1 MRTDFFDLQRV
12 MYRFLMASIAA
23 FVLTPP
29 SQAWAGER
37 ARCTCAGGGAI
48 ELGEVRY
55 DSNSD
60 RETITKLKV
69 DEGDSEGRCAAV
81 WIRHTEIYPTGTP
94 YSFHLQR
101 RQRKEQREDGCGDA
115 PELFLKRTKTY
126 QFVFDGDSQSIRE
139 MQLSTPR
146 STPPLTDGKAASQS
160 NANLWDSITPEDP
173 PETLKVLNRSSR
185 STAAPEFGRSAWVF
199 ARKEITGNYVG
210 LAPGFDQSKIV
221 TLRKTHKIKAGQL
234 GQIEAFHGRTALVRF
249 YDGSRIEK
257 FTKNKNAFRRWYDN
271 IGGPYTET
279 KDDLYT
285 PLRAYILE
293 VSLDDLVE
301 INDYLDQQKTD
312 QT

>member
-1 MRTDFFDLQRV
+1 MRTYLFDSQRV
-12 MYRFLMASIAA
+12 IYSFLTVGIAVFGLLYPA
-23 FVLTPP
+23 
-29 SQAWAGER
+29 QARAGER
-37 ARCTCAGGGAI
+37 TRCTCAGGGAI

-60 RETITKLKV
+60 RETITKLRV
-69 DEGDSEGRCAAV
+69 EDGNSEGRCAAV
-81 WIRHTEIYPTGTP
+81 WIRQTEIYPAGTP
-94 YSFHLQR
+94 YRFHLKR
-101 RQRKEQREDGCGDA
+101 RQLKEQREDGCGDA

-126 QFVFDGDSQSIRE
+126 QFVFDEDSQSIRE
-139 MQLSTPR
+139 MQSSTPGI
-146 STPPLTDGKAASQS
+146 TAQPANGKQS

-173 PETLKVLNRSSR
+173 PETLKILNPVSR
-185 STAAPEFGRSAWVF
+185 SAAAPEFGRSAWVF

-210 LAPGFDQSKIV
+210 LVPGFDQQKVV
-221 TLRKTHKIKAGQL
+221 TLRKTHKVKAGQL

-257 FTKNKNAFRRWYDN
+257 FAKNKNALRRWYDN

>member
-1 MRTDFFDLQRV
+1 MRTYSFHLQRV
-12 MYRFLMASIAA
+12 IHSFLTAGIAV
-23 FVLTPP
+23 FGLLLPV
-29 SQAWAGER
+29 QVQAGER
-37 ARCTCAGGGAI
+37 TRCTCMGGGAI

-60 RETITKLKV
+60 RETITKLKI
-69 DEGDSEGRCAAV
+69 DDGDSAGHCAAV
-81 WIRHTEIYPTGTP
+81 WVSHTEIYPTGTP
-94 YSFHLQR
+94 YRFYLKR
-101 RQRKEQREDGCGDA
+101 KQRKEQREDGCGDA

-126 QFVFDGDSQSIRE
+126 QFVFDEDSQSIRE
-139 MQLSTPR
+139 MQLSTPG
-146 STPPLTDGKAASQS
+146 TTVPLADGKAVSQS
-160 NANLWDSITPEDP
+160 NANLWEAITPEDP
-173 PETLKVLNRSSR
+173 PETLKISNSASR
-185 STAAPEFGRSAWVF
+185 NAAAPEFGRSAWVF

-210 LAPGFDQSKIV
+210 LAPGFDQQKVV

-257 FTKNKNAFRRWYDN
+257 FAKNKNSLRRWYEN
-271 IGGPYTET
+271 IGGPYTEA

-293 VSLDDLVE
+293 VPLDDLVE